1 MEKEELNICKK
12 GLKNWNSYGIIATAE
27 NFEFTRLGAVAGFC
41 RPIGALEREGEIMTL
56 ALTIVQFIAAVAII
70 LMVLFQS
77 GKSAGLS
84 SVIAGS
90 SDTFMAK
97 NRSRALDAR
106 LAKATKWVAIV
117 FVILTVV
124 LNILA

>member
-1 MEKEELNICKK
+1 
-12 GLKNWNSYGIIATAE
+12 
-27 NFEFTRLGAVAGFC
+27 
-41 RPIGALEREGEIMTL
+41 MTL